1 MSEAYIFRN
10 LNDSVNEIIKPFW
23 FNDTICSLSNQITT
37 ETPWYE
43 KMDLS
48 TKIALISLG
57 VSVLTFLLGFIV
69 SEAIRRHNKSNELK
83 QYKQFIEE
91 WVDKSNTSLNQYI
104 KSLEQFSRD
113 VKVNTDLNIA
123 QWRTPIIHI
132 SEINRIPLE
141 KFSDIYIWGHSYNE
155 KDRNRKELMN
165 LLYQIEY
172 LNKVE
177 SLIMSEYDEYCI
189 NNSKIME
196 EWNSNY
202 MQLFDFIGTCDTQS
216 MSSEEVFIMT
226 NIISK
231 IEPLLNEDGKFSGI
245 DKWENNFVNPML
257 DLLKPLPLTSHIIK
271 QFAMY
276 IRNMRIIKMKHDKLN
291 QYSTVFDAYIQ
302 NLNNAQSII
311 NTSINY
317 FKEQKVKYFC
327 K

>member
-104 KSLEQFSRD
+104 QSLEQFSRD

-216 MSSEEVFIMT
+216 MSSEEAFIMT

-245 DKWENNFVNPML
+245 DKWENNFINPML

-302 NLNNAQSII
+302 NLNNAKSII

>member
-1 MSEAYIFRN
+1 MSEVYIFRN

-37 ETPWYE
+37 EIPWYE

-83 QYKQFIEE
+83 QYKHFIEE

-104 KSLEQFSRD
+104 QSLEQFSRD

-123 QWRTPIIHI
+123 QWRTSIIHI

-141 KFSDIYIWGHSYNE
+141 KFSDIYIWGHSYKE

-165 LLYQIEY
+165 FLYQIEY

-202 MQLFDFIGTCDTQS
+202 MQLFDFIGTCNTQS

-226 NIISK
+226 NIIIK

-245 DKWENNFVNPML
+245 DKWENDFINPML

-311 NTSINY
+311 NTSISY
-317 FKEQKVKYFC
+317 FKKQKVKYFC

>member
-104 KSLEQFSRD
+104 QSLEQFSRD

-196 EWNSNY
+196 KWNSNY

-245 DKWENNFVNPML
+245 DKWENNFINPML

-276 IRNMRIIKMKHDKLN
+276 IRNMRIINMKHDKLN

>member
-1 MSEAYIFRN
+1 
-10 LNDSVNEIIKPFW
+10 
-23 FNDTICSLSNQITT
+23 
-37 ETPWYE
+37 
-43 KMDLS
+43 
-48 TKIALISLG
+48 
-57 VSVLTFLLGFIV
+57 
-69 SEAIRRHNKSNELK
+69 
-83 QYKQFIEE
+83 
-91 WVDKSNTSLNQYI
+91 
-104 KSLEQFSRD
+104 
-113 VKVNTDLNIA
+113 
-123 QWRTPIIHI
+123 
-132 SEINRIPLE
+132 
-141 KFSDIYIWGHSYNE
+141 
-155 KDRNRKELMN
+155 MN

-245 DKWENNFVNPML
+245 DKWENNFINPML